1 MMTVGLWPR
10 RRLRRSAA
18 AAVAAL
24 GASAPLRGAAQ
35 RLLPD
40 ATALRAHIDLSL
52 PPAMRFELEKPDP
65 WRPEPNDA
73 YHKYFVNLPLGLWP
87 GTPLRLFGG
96 GTLKWPGQVDAAS
109 SFILGLKWKF

>member
-1 MMTVGLWPR
+1 MTVGLSPR
-10 RRLRRSAA
+10 RRLGRCAV

-24 GASAPLRGAAQ
+24 GASAPLLGSAQ

-40 ATALRAHIDLSL
+40 ATAAVRARLDLSL
-52 PPAMRFELEKPDP
+52 PQSIRFELEKPDP

-73 YHKYFVNLPLGLWP
+73 YHKYFVNLPLRLWP

-96 GTLKWPGQVDAAS
+96 GTLKWPGQPDAAS
-109 SFILGLKWKF
+109 SFVLGLKWKF